1 MASPAPMFELWK
13 HCPQL
18 ACGEPIEPG
27 DATRSCPHCRS
38 GYKVC
43 PTCRA
48 TNRLLVEHCRGCG
61 RTLGADAWPTH
72 AGLKAPA
79 QGRASIKTLGQNFSR
94 HLDAQVVCPPLA
106 SDRLVFVP
114 QLDGQIA
121 VLQEDDGKQL
131 GSLHAGGRIEA
142 TPVLC
147 AGALFVAAGR
157 SLRAFDLY
165 EYLDQPS
172 KEGTRPFW
180 SREAA
185 GDTVIQP
192 LVADERAVYFVSR
205 RGREATLEAANSA
218 DGSPA
223 WPEPV
228 SLHTQATHPPV
239 VVNDTLVVVA
249 FDGHVYV
256 VRRETGRLESF
267 SINYR
272 ISPQVYPCVSEAGL
286 LLADPDGL
294 VYELVIDHRGA
305 HVNQLFDHG
314 VPLTGIAAGG
324 GLIALAHNSG
334 LTLLT
339 SNGSLRWRF
348 DSFDSFSVPPLVA
361 GRSVFALNDT
371 GDGMLFDELNGNPQ
385 AKARML
391 AGSEIVAPPVMTEKR
406 IVAVSG
412 EGKAAFLD
420 WQ

>member
-27 DATRSCPHCRS
+27 ASTRSCPHCHG

-61 RTLGADAWPTH
+61 RSLGADAWPTH
-72 AGLKAPA
+72 AGLKAPVS
-79 QGRASIKTLGQNFSR
+79 RASIKSLGQTFSR

-114 QLDGQIA
+114 QFDGQIT
-121 VLQEDDGKQL
+121 VLSEDDGKQL

-142 TPVLC
+142 TPALS
-147 AGALFVAAGR
+147 AGSLFVAAGR
-157 SLRAFDLY
+157 TLRAFDLY

-172 KEGTRPFW
+172 KEETRPFW

-185 GDTVIQP
+185 GDAVIQP

-205 RGREATLEAANSA
+205 RGREATLEASSSA
-218 DGSPA
+218 DGSPV

-228 SLHTQATHPPV
+228 LLHTHATHPPV
-239 VVNDTLVVVA
+239 ILKDSLVVVA
-249 FDGHVYV
+249 FDGHVYI
-256 VRRETGRLESF
+256 VRRETGRLESL

-272 ISPQVYPCVSEAGL
+272 ISPQVYPCVIEDGL

-294 VYELVIDHRGA
+294 VYELVVDHRGV

-314 VPLTGIAAGG
+314 VPLTSVAAGG
-324 GLIALAHNSG
+324 DLVALTHHSG

-348 DSFDSFSVPPLVA
+348 DSFDSFSVTPLIA
-361 GRSVFALNDT
+361 GRSIFALNDA

-391 AGSEIVAPPVMTEKR
+391 AGSEIVAPPVLTEKR